1 MKNRLLA
8 ETIIVSIYC
17 DIVLNILKR
26 HTQLSINKLL
36 FFCYILKKGKFNE
49 KEIYTAKNSKD
60 LILKCISQ
68 LSGGF
73 EDYCND
79 IEYILKAIHLLL
91 RNGDLIKKADKIIY
105 NSKNSSSIY
114 IENKFIEKCINN
126 SNKITDRQFLKE
138 IIHNV

>member
-17 DIVLNILKR
+17 DIVLSILKR
-26 HTQLSINKLL
+26 HTQLSVNKLV
-36 FFCYILKKGKFNE
+36 FFAYILKKGKYNE

-60 LILKCISQ
+60 LILKCVSKIS
-68 LSGGF
+68 GNF

-79 IEYILKAIHLLL
+79 IEYILKAIHLLIK
-91 RNGDLIKKADKIIY
+91 NGDLIKKNDKLIY
-105 NSKNSSSIY
+105 SFKNNSLIY
-114 IENKFIEKCINN
+114 MENKFIEKCINN
-126 SNKITDRQFLKE
+126 SYKITDRQFLKE

>member
-17 DIVLNILKR
+17 DVVLSILKK
-26 HTQLSINKLL
+26 HTQLSVNKLV
-36 FFCYILKKGKFNE
+36 FFSYILKKGKFNE

-60 LILKCISQ
+60 LILKCVSI
-68 LSGGF
+68 LSGNF

-79 IEYILKAIHLLL
+79 IEYILKAIHLLIK
-91 RNGDLIKKADKIIY
+91 NGDLIKENDKLIY
-105 NSKNSSSIY
+105 NSKNNSLIY

-126 SNKITDRQFLKE
+126 SYKITDRQFLKE